1 MIWTLLLMFAVL
13 VLAGL
18 VALYVAFPH
27 RGEEMPYAPGLG
39 EAMKQARSHLQ
50 TLDEEQGERLQRR

>member
-39 EAMKQARSHLQ
+39 EAMRTARERLPI
-50 TLDEEQGERLQRR
+50 LDEDEARGLQQR

>member
-27 RGEEMPYAPGLG
+27 RGEEVPYAPGIG
-39 EAMKQARSHLQ
+39 DAMRTARKRLQ
-50 TLDEEQGERLQRR
+50 TLDEDEGQRLQNR